1 MIIIDKLL
9 EKLEKENKPI
19 KVGMVGAGF
28 MAKGIVLQIEKFTK
42 GMDMAA
48 ISNRHPEKARDIY
61 KKAGVQKTVF
71 AKSQKE
77 FDKAI
82 LENKRVVTDDPLL
95 LCRSKHIDAVL
106 EATGSIEFGAKIALE
121 AFKNKKH
128 FLINAEL
135 DATLGPILKVY
146 ADKAGVVITNP
157 DGDQPGVTLNL
168 YRFVKSLGLKP
179 VLAGNIKGLHDPY
192 RNPQTQ
198 ENYAKIWGQKPA
210 MVTTFA
216 DGTKI
221 SVEQAIIANAT
232 GMKVA
237 KRGMHG
243 PTVPVGTRLEESVNW
258 YPKKDLFKGSGIVD
272 YVVGADPAPGV
283 FILATSND
291 PVQKHYLN
299 LYKLGE
305 GPFYC
310 FYVPYHL
317 CHFEVANSI
326 ARAYFFQDATTAP
339 LGAPMCDVITVA
351 KKDLKKGETLDE
363 MGGFTYYGL
372 IENADVSHKEKLLSV
387 GLAEGCILKKDIKK
401 DTAIT
406 YDDVELPKGRLADKL
421 KQEQNRRFFK

>member
-1 MIIIDKLL
+1 MIITDKLL

-28 MAKGIVLQIEKFTK
+28 MAKGIVLQIEKYTK
-42 GMDMAA
+42 GMDLAA
-48 ISNRHPEKARDIY
+48 ISNRTTKNAQDIY
-61 KKAGVQKTVF
+61 KKAGVKKTIF
-71 AKSQKE
+71 AKTQKE

-82 LENKRVVTDDPLL
+82 SQNKRVVTDNFEL
-95 LCRSKHIDAVL
+95 LCRSKNIDVIL
-106 EATGSIEFGAKIALE
+106 EATGTVEFGAKVALV
-121 AFKNKKH
+121 AIKNKKH

-135 DATLGPILKVY
+135 DGTLGPILKVY

-179 VLAGNIKGLHDPY
+179 VLCGNIKGLHDPY
-192 RNPQTQ
+192 RNPKTQ
-198 ENYAKIWGQKPA
+198 EGFAKMWGQKPE

-221 SVEQAIIANAT
+221 SFEQAIIANAT

-243 PTVPVGTRLEESVNW
+243 PTVPEGTRLEEAADW
-258 YPKKDLFKGSGIVD
+258 YPKKDLLKGNGIVD

-283 FILATSND
+283 FVLAKSED

-299 LYKLGE
+299 LYKLGK

-310 FYVPYHL
+310 FYAPYHL

-326 ARAYFFQDATTAP
+326 ARAYFFKDATTEPIAE
-339 LGAPMCDVITVA
+339 PMCDVITIA
-351 KKDLKKGETLDE
+351 KKDLKKGEKLDGL
-363 MGGFTYYGL
+363 GGFTYYGA
-372 IENADVSHKEKLLSV
+372 IENADISKKGKLLPV
-387 GLAEGCILKKDIKK
+387 GLAEDCILQKDIKK
-401 DTAIT
+401 DTPIT
-406 YDDVELPKGRLADKL
+406 YDDIVLPKNRISDKL
-421 KQEQNRRFFK
+421 RKEQNEKFFK